1 MNMNVLTYFP
11 YTKRYYLT
19 HPWRFFRQC
28 WYNLYHAWERVTKG
42 YCGLDVCEMSS
53 FLLELIPNMLDKLK
67 EINVGYPVNMTEEQ
81 WYSTLEEM
89 SKLFR
94 DAVEVDDSDTTHLAE
109 ECNKPREERNPEVM
123 KAYWKEV
130 EAKRDARYVSL
141 SKGMKMLEE
150 YFWDLWI

>member
-28 WYNLYHAWERVTKG
+28 WYNFYHAWERVTKG
-42 YCGLDVCEMSS
+42 YCGLDACEMCS
-53 FLLELIPNMLDKLK
+53 FLLELIPNMLDELK
-67 EINVGYPVNMTEEQ
+67 ENNVGYPVNMTEEQ
-81 WYSTLEEM
+81 WHSTLEEM

-94 DAVEVDDSDTTHLAE
+94 DAVEVDDFDTSLAE
-109 ECNKPREERNPEVM
+109 ECNKPREERNPEVI

-150 YFWDLWI
+150 YFWNLWI

>member
-19 HPWRFFRQC
+19 HPWEFFQQC
-28 WYNLYHAWERVTKG
+28 WYNLQRVWKRATKG
-42 YCGLDVCEMSS
+42 YCGMDVCEMYS
-53 FLLELIPNMLDKLK
+53 FLLELIPNMLD
-67 EINVGYPVNMTEEQ
+67 EIREADVGHPVRMTHEQ
-81 WYSTLEEM
+81 WQSVLEEM

-94 DAVEVDDSDTTHLAE
+94 DAVEVDDFDTQLAE
-109 ECNKPREERNPEVM
+109 ECNKPREERNPEVI

-130 EAKRDARYVSL
+130 DAKRDARYVSL

>member
-19 HPWRFFRQC
+19 HPWEFFQQC
-28 WYNLYHAWERVTKG
+28 WYNLQRVWKRATKG
-42 YCGLDVCEMSS
+42 YCGMDVCEMYS
-53 FLLELIPNMLDKLK
+53 FLLELIPNMLD
-67 EINVGYPVNMTEEQ
+67 EIREADVGYPAHMTHEQ
-81 WYSTLEEM
+81 WQSVLEEM

-94 DAVEVDDSDTTHLAE
+94 DAVEVDDFDTTLAE
-109 ECNKPREERNPEVM
+109 ECNKPREERNPEVI

-130 EAKRDARYVSL
+130 EAKYEARCASL

-150 YFWDLWI
+150 YFWNLWI

>member
-1 MNMNVLTYFP
+1 MNVLTYFP

-42 YCGLDVCEMSS
+42 YCGLDVCEMCS
-53 FLLELIPNMLDKLK
+53 FLLELIPNMLDELK
-67 EINVGYPVNMTEEQ
+67 ENNVGYPVNMTEEQ
-81 WYSTLEEM
+81 WHSILEEM

-94 DAVEVDDSDTTHLAE
+94 DAVEVDDSDNSSLAE
-109 ECNKPREERNPEVM
+109 ECNKPREERNPEVI

-130 EAKRDARYVSL
+130 EEKRDARHVSL

-150 YFWDLWI
+150 YFWNLWI

>member
-28 WYNLYHAWERVTKG
+28 WYNLYHACERVTKG

-53 FLLELIPNMLDKLK
+53 FLLELIPNMLDKIK

-81 WYSTLEEM
+81 WHSTLEEM

-94 DAVEVDDSDTTHLAE
+94 NAVEVDDSDTTTLAE

-141 SKGMKMLEE
+141 SKGMKMLEK
-150 YFWDLWI
+150 YFWNLWI